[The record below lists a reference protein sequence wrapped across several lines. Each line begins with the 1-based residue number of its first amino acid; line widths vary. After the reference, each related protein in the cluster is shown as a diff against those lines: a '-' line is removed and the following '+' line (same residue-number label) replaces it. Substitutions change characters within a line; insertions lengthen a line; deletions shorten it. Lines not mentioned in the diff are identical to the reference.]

1 MLVIRGELAPIGAGQ
16 ILACDLQCP
25 TLLLA
30 LEKYPVTVARA
41 LEFKGR
47 MLTMTVLK
55 ISSADM
61 GQIEQELA
69 TRVASAPDF
78 FRGMPVLLDIGV
90 DSLDMAGLLSLLRR
104 SEMIPVAL
112 YQPNSTIAE
121 MGRELSLGVLQDLR
135 PVREVPAAPEPAAQ
149 PEPTERAAPTAPAEP
164 VYKPTRVVREP
175 VRSGQQIYARGGDLI
190 VLAPVSAGAE
200 VLADGNV
207 HIYGALRGRAL
218 AGVQG
223 DANARIFC
231 QQLDAELVAVAG
243 CYTVNEDIDPGSR
256 GKSVQISL
264 AGERLQI
271 ESN

>member
-1 MLVIRGELAPIGAGQ
+1 M
-16 ILACDLQCP
+16 
-25 TLLLA
+25 
-30 LEKYPVTVARA
+30 TVARA

-55 ISSADM
+55 ISSADL
-61 GQIEQELA
+61 GQVEQELA
-69 TRVASAPDF
+69 VRVESAPDF
-78 FRGMPVLLDIGV
+78 FRDMPVLLDIGV
-90 DSLDMAGLLSLLRR
+90 DSLDLAGLLSLLRR
-104 SEMIPVAL
+104 NDMIPVAL
-112 YQPNSTIAE
+112 YQPQPKLAE

-135 PVREVPAAPEPAAQ
+135 PVREVPAAPEAAT
-149 PEPTERAAPTAPAEP
+149 PEPVAAEPAEPADRAAPAAPAEP
-164 VYKPTRVVREP
+164 VYQPTRVIRQP

-243 CYTVNEDIDPGSR
+243 CYMVNEDIDPNCR
-256 GKSVQISL
+256 GKSVQVSL

-271 ESN
+271 EAN